1 MGTPPPQ
8 LPAALAWGRAG
19 VPSCAGGF
27 QRNVSFLS
35 LPAPL
40 GGGRPRVN
48 AGCAPGPGAGG
59 PSLGERCLLGAA
71 WPAPSAL
78 GRGPSRGGSV
88 KSPPGVGIGGGGGAW
103 RGAFGCWAA
112 EGSPILLSR
121 CVPSSGP
128 QPVSLR
134 FWLFLGKCPQVS
146 RSPRPGF
153 RSCLPL
159 CVSLHVPGFWKSSR
173 VCQVGLGL
181 CLSVP
186 LLLWG
191 GESGVGSP
199 FLLLFPRVRERES
212 ESQHVRAERALGER
226 PVEALAVHAD
236 AGTGGGGA
244 PAGTGNS

>member
-19 VPSCAGGF
+19 VPSCAGRF

-59 PSLGERCLLGAA
+59 PRVGERCLFGAA

-103 RGAFGCWAA
+103 RGAFGCWGA

-146 RSPRPGF
+146 RFPRPGF

-191 GESGVGSP
+191 GGWRASMSERKGPWESAPCKPSLYMQMRGLEEGGP
-199 FLLLFPRVRERES
+199 GRDREFLGGARR
-212 ESQHVRAERALGER
+212 
-226 PVEALAVHAD
+226 
-236 AGTGGGGA
+236 AGTQGL
-244 PAGTGNS
+244 